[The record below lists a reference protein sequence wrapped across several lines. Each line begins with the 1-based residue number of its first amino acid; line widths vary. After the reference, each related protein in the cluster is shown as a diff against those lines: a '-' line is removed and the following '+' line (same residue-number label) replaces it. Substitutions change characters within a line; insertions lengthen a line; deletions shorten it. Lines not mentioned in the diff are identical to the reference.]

1 MQDIQK
7 TYTASR
13 KKMDIVTV
21 GWACSDRVDSLSSS
35 SHHSLCNSITYWR
48 RCSYR
53 TAGSSLVIHGRVTD
67 FQMWDRVLPDFQ
79 LEEVETIFNLIFNRS
94 PDAASSRR
102 ATWSTGL
109 RRRGTWI
116 PHLALWVISVPSFH
130 IKSIQF
136 ALALLQAKREELD
149 LEGSVCAKSSTS
161 LQILPHKTNVME
173 PCSLFFSIIIFP
185 SDEACSITSLLQ
197 IFRKGKS
204 HFKL

>member
-1 MQDIQK
+1 
-7 TYTASR
+7 
-13 KKMDIVTV
+13 MDIVTV
-21 GWACSDRVDSLSSS
+21 GWDWECFHRVVSLSS
-35 SHHSLCNSITYWR
+35 SHHSLLCNSITNWP

-79 LEEVETIFNLIFNRS
+79 LEEVETIPKWRS
-94 PDAASSRR
+94 SILSSTDHRMPPLQGGQPGQLDWGNV
-102 ATWSTGL
+102 APEFLTWHSESFL
-109 RRRGTWI
+109 SQ
-116 PHLALWVISVPSFH
+116 LFH
-130 IKSIQF
+130 IESIQF

-173 PCSLFFSIIIFP
+173 LFSLFFSIIIFP

-204 HFKL
+204 HFKFWVIFW